1 MADVLYP
8 VLPRPGLSP
17 SDLVFNRRVSEV
29 QRPHRA
35 KWRGEGSAEGEVE
48 DEALLEEEASMEP
61 GMAARLHGKN
71 GNGALGSTLDER
83 A

>member
-17 SDLVFNRRVSEV
+17 SQLVFNRRVAGV

-35 KWRGEGSAEGEVE
+35 KWRGEGSQQGEVE
-48 DEALLEEEASMEP
+48 DESLLEEEASRLT
-61 GMAARLHGKN
+61 AAEKARRG
-71 GNGALGSTLDER
+71 GSLGGTLDEM

>member
-17 SDLVFNRRVSEV
+17 SQLVFNRRVAEV

-35 KWRGEGSAEGEVE
+35 KWRGEGSEESEAE
-48 DEALLEEEASMEP
+48 DEALLEEEASMDP
-61 GMAARLHGKN
+61 GAPVRGHG
-71 GNGALGSTLDER
+71 GSGSLGSRLDER

>member
-1 MADVLYP
+1 MADVIYP

-17 SDLVFNRRVSEV
+17 SQLVFNRRVSEI

-35 KWRGEGSAEGEVE
+35 KWRGEGSEQSEAE
-48 DEALLEEEASMEP
+48 DEALLEEEASMAP
-61 GMAARLHGKN
+61 DLPIQGHG
-71 GNGALGSTLDER
+71 GRGALGGKLDER

>member
-17 SDLVFNRRVSEV
+17 SQLVFNRRVSEV

-35 KWRGEGSAEGEVE
+35 KWRGEQSEAE
-48 DEALLEEEASMEP
+48 DEALLEEEASMAP
-61 GMAARLHGKN
+61 DLPIRGRG
-71 GNGALGSTLDER
+71 GRGALGGKLDER